1 MSQGAEESLP
11 PLYDRS
17 VPGEGASV
25 LVRRA
30 TVEDAAAVTALHG
43 YLQRMHTET
52 HPDIFKVFDP
62 DATRPHFEDMLASGD
77 ALIWV
82 AEIDGEAVGY
92 AWANLVHREA
102 TDLAHEQHALHVQAL
117 AVAPRAR
124 GAGVGRAL
132 MQAAED
138 HARSLRLA
146 SVTLNTWVFNTG
158 AHDFYERLGYER
170 LHMTMRR
177 RL

>member
-1 MSQGAEESLP
+1 L
-11 PLYDRS
+11 

-30 TVEDAAAVTALHG
+30 TVEDAVAVTALHG

-52 HPDIFKVFDP
+52 HPDVFTVFDP
-62 DATRPHFEDMLASGD
+62 EVTCPHFEGILASD
-77 ALIWV
+77 EALIWV
-82 AEIDGEAVGY
+82 AEIEGEAVGY
-92 AWANLVHREA
+92 AWANLVHRGA
-102 TDLAHEQHALHVQAL
+102 TALAHEQRALHVQAL

-138 HARSLRLA
+138 YARSLRLA

-170 LHMTMRR
+170 LHMTMGR